1 MAAPVEVTVPDIG
14 DFNDVEVIEALV
26 KAGDVVAPEDPLI
39 ALESDKATMEVP
51 SPAAGTV
58 RELKVA
64 IGDRVSAG
72 ALILLLE
79 PAAESPAPS
88 PAAPSSESV
97 PSSSESAPSL
107 STPAPPA
114 PAPPPLSP
122 ESKPPPPP
130 PPSPSAPV
138 AAHAS
143 PLVHR
148 FARELG
154 ADLGGVAGSGPHQ
167 RVLEEDVTE
176 HIRGRLAGGGALPG
190 VPVVD
195 FARFGEV
202 EIKKIGRIKK
212 ISGPRLH
219 ASWLNIPH
227 VTHHD
232 DADITELEQLRQSLK
247 EKAAEKNIRLTN
259 LAFITKALACVL
271 AAHPDFNASL
281 SADGE
286 SIVYKKYI
294 HIGIAVD
301 TAAGLMVPVLRD
313 ADKKTVLQLAAEMA
327 ELSARARD
335 GKIKAEE
342 MQGGSITITSIGGIG
357 GAAFTP
363 IINAPEAAI
372 LGITRAR
379 MRPQWNGENFTPR
392 LMLPLDLSYDH
403 RLIDG
408 AEAARFTTELCRV
421 LGNIQEVLL

>member
-14 DFNDVEVIEALV
+14 DFSDVEVIEVLV

-58 RELKVA
+58 HELKVA
-64 IGDRVSAG
+64 VGDRVSEG

-79 PAAESPAPS
+79 PAAES
-88 PAAPSSESV
+88 PSSESV
-97 PSSSESAPSL
+97 PSSSESAPS
-107 STPAPPA
+107 
-114 PAPPPLSP
+114 
-122 ESKPPPPP
+122 PPPPSPPLPEPSPPAAESQPSLSPSTP
-130 PPSPSAPV
+130 PPSPSAPA

-143 PLVHR
+143 PAVHR

-154 ADLGGVAGSGPHQ
+154 ADLSDVAGSGPHQ
-167 RVLEEDVTE
+167 RVLEEDVKE

-190 VPVVD
+190 VPAVD

-259 LAFITKALACVL
+259 LAFITKALAYVL

-281 SADGE
+281 AADGQ

-301 TAAGLMVPVLRD
+301 TPAGLMVPVLRD
-313 ADKKTVLQLAAEMA
+313 AGKKNVLQLAAEMA
-327 ELSARARD
+327 ELGARARD

-379 MRPQWNGENFTPR
+379 MRPQWNGESFTPR

-408 AEAARFTTELCRV
+408 AEAARFTAELCRV
-421 LGNIQEVLL
+421 LGNIYEVLL

>member
-14 DFNDVEVIEALV
+14 DFSDVEVIELLV

-39 ALESDKATMEVP
+39 GLESDKATMEVP
-51 SPAAGTV
+51 APAAGTV

-64 IGDRVSAG
+64 VGDRVSEG

-79 PAAESPAPS
+79 PAAESP
-88 PAAPSSESV
+88 SSESV
-97 PSSSESAPSL
+97 PPSSESAPS
-107 STPAPPA
+107 SSEPKPSPPES
-114 PAPPPLSP
+114 PPPST
-122 ESKPPPPP
+122 ESKPPPAPSAPSPAPP
-130 PPSPSAPV
+130 PAPPSPSAP
-138 AAHAS
+138 HAS
-143 PLVHR
+143 PGVHR

-154 ADLGGVAGSGPHQ
+154 ADLSGVAGSGPHQ
-167 RVLEEDVTE
+167 RVLEEDVKE

-190 VPVVD
+190 VPAVD

-202 EIKKIGRIKK
+202 EVKKIGRIKK

-247 EKAAEKNIRLTN
+247 DKAAEKNIRLTN
-259 LAFITKALACVL
+259 LAFITKALAYVL
-271 AAHPDFNASL
+271 AAHPDFNASF
-281 SADGE
+281 AANGQ

-357 GAAFTP
+357 GTAFTP

-379 MRPQWNGENFTPR
+379 MRPQWNGETFAPR

-408 AEAARFTTELCRV
+408 AEAARFTAELCRV

>member
-114 PAPPPLSP
+114 PAPPPPSP

-154 ADLGGVAGSGPHQ
+154 ADLGGIAGSGPHQ
-167 RVLEEDVTE
+167 RVLEEDVKE

-190 VPVVD
+190 VPAVD

-259 LAFITKALACVL
+259 LAFITKALAHVL

>member
-14 DFNDVEVIEALV
+14 DFNDVEVIEVLV
-26 KAGDVVAPEDPLI
+26 KAGDDVAPEDPLI

-79 PAAESPAPS
+79 PAAESPAP
-88 PAAPSSESV
+88 AAPSSESV
-97 PSSSESAPSL
+97 PSSSG

-114 PAPPPLSP
+114 PAPPPPSS
-122 ESKPPPPP
+122 ESKPSPP
-130 PPSPSAPV
+130 PPSSPSAPAV
-138 AAHAS
+138 AHAS
-143 PLVHR
+143 PLVRR

-154 ADLGGVAGSGPHQ
+154 ADLGRVAGSGPHQ
-167 RVLEEDVTE
+167 RVLEEDVKE
-176 HIRGRLAGGGALPG
+176 HIRGRLASGGGALPG
-190 VPVVD
+190 APAVD

-259 LAFITKALACVL
+259 LAFITKALAYVL

-281 SADGE
+281 AADGQ

-327 ELSARARD
+327 EFSARARD

-357 GAAFTP
+357 GGAFTP

>member
-14 DFNDVEVIEALV
+14 DFSDVEVIEVLA
-26 KAGDVVAPEDPLI
+26 KAGDVVAFDDPLI

-64 IGDRVSAG
+64 VGDRVSAG

-79 PAAESPAPS
+79 PAAEPPSSESLPS
-88 PAAPSSESV
+88 PSESV
-97 PSSSESAPSL
+97 PS
-107 STPAPPA
+107 
-114 PAPPPLSP
+114 PPPPSP
-122 ESKPPPPP
+122 PLPEPPPPSAESKPSPSPSTPPPS
-130 PPSPSAPV
+130 PPSPSAP
-138 AAHAS
+138 HAG
-143 PLVHR
+143 PAVRR

-154 ADLGGVAGSGPHQ
+154 ADLGGIAGSGPHQ
-167 RVLEEDVTE
+167 RVLKEDVKE
-176 HIRGRLAGGGALPG
+176 HIRGRLAGGGALPR
-190 VPVVD
+190 VPAAD

-232 DADITELEQLRQSLK
+232 DADITELEQLRRSLK

-259 LAFITKALACVL
+259 LAFITKALAHVL

-281 SADGE
+281 AADGQ

-313 ADKKTVLQLAAEMA
+313 ADQKTVLQLAAEMA

-335 GKIKAEE
+335 GKIQAEE

-379 MRPQWNGENFTPR
+379 MRPQWNGESFTPR

>member
-88 PAAPSSESV
+88 PAAPSSES
-97 PSSSESAPSL
+97 APSL

-114 PAPPPLSP
+114 PAPPPPSP

-130 PPSPSAPV
+130 PPSPSAPA

-167 RVLEEDVTE
+167 RVLEEDVKE

-190 VPVVD
+190 VPAVD